1 MTAPDIRIC
10 FIGDSFTAGVG
21 DSEAL
26 GWVGRVAADALAR
39 GHNLTAYNL
48 GVRRETSAD
57 IRRRWRQECEPRT
70 LPGAETRVVFCFGV
84 NDTALDNNR
93 RRLTLDQSLANARA
107 LLREAKARYP
117 VLLIGP
123 PPVADGIEARAA
135 VQGSTG
141 SGFADAAHDERIA
154 ELSRA
159 LAAVAQEENVPY
171 LDIFTPLTASALWR
185 EEVTTNDGSHPRSGG
200 YRELAALVIYWPD
213 WWFHQTPVAVTR
225 EAIAGHAIR
234 VAGTD
239 QEIDACFPVM
249 VQLRPHLVRSEFVAR
264 VHRQMA
270 DGYRLAYLREDNAVR
285 SVAGYR
291 MGEDLAGG
299 KFLYVDD
306 LITDQT
312 RRSRGCGRALLAWL
326 KHEAQ
331 LQGCAYIDLDSGTW
345 RKDAHRFYL
354 REGMSLVSYHFLQ
367 TLRADGG

>member
-1 MTAPDIRIC
+1 MTTPDIRIC

-21 DSEAL
+21 DPEAL

-48 GVRRETSAD
+48 GIRRETSAD
-57 IRRRWRQECEPRT
+57 ILRRWRRECDPRA
-70 LPGAETRVVFCFGV
+70 LPGTETRVVFCFGA

-107 LLREAKARYP
+107 LLHEAKARYP

-123 PPVADGIEARAA
+123 PPVADA
-135 VQGSTG
+135 T
-141 SGFADAAHDERIA
+141 HDERIG

-159 LAAVAQEENVPY
+159 LATVAQQENIPY
-171 LDIFTPLTASALWR
+171 LDVFTPLTASALWR
-185 EEVTTNDGSHPRSGG
+185 AEVAANDGSHPRGGG
-200 YRELAALVIYWPD
+200 YRELAALVIHWPD
-213 WWFHQTPVAVTR
+213 WWFHQAPVPVTR

-249 VQLRPHLVRSEFVAR
+249 AQLRPHLVRGEFVAR
-264 VHRQMA
+264 VRRQMA

-291 MGEDLAGG
+291 VSEDLAGG

-326 KHEAQ
+326 KNEAQ